1 MRAEDYGLLEVHFRI
16 TASPVATNCG
26 IPTPHNPLSPTPRH
40 HDTTD
45 VTLEND
51 QMAIGRRTK
60 TTCGRV
66 VVSIAA
72 PYSRSPKFCHGT
84 ELPSLAK
91 PKMPVRQ

>member
-60 TTCGRV
+60 TTCGSV

-72 PYSRSPKFCHGT
+72 PYA
-84 ELPSLAK
+84 LPYAVGHSL
-91 PKMPVRQ
+91 